1 MGSLAI
7 LRFAGVKPLRC
18 LLPDPNN
25 SPNIHPSPTGHHLL
39 LLKMPPA
46 LGLNPL
52 RWQPDSS
59 AVFLLL
65 LASELSPVCQYS
77 CNEVLQ
83 SEATFPS
90 FLVIILGGSVGFGGF
105 FGEKSQCRALVP
117 QLPCSPNTVH
127 WYLFRALSQFSV
139 HLAASYPQQ
148 TELIFRVRFGE
159 TLYQMLC

>member
-65 LASELSPVCQYS
+65 LVSELSPVCQYS

-83 SEATFPS
+83 TEATFPS
-90 FLVIILGGSVGFGGF
+90 FLVIILGGSVGFGVF
-105 FGEKSQCRALVP
+105 FFVRKASAELCSHSSPAP
-117 QLPCSPNTVH
+117 QTQSIGICLGP
-127 WYLFRALSQFSV
+127 
-139 HLAASYPQQ
+139 
-148 TELIFRVRFGE
+148 
-159 TLYQMLC
+159 